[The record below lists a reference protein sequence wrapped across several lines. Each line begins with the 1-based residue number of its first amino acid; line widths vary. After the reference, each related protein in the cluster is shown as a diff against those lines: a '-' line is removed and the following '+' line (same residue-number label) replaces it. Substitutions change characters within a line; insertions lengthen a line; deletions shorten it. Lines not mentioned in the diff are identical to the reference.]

1 MSHKQEIN
9 SPLDN
14 EQAKHM
20 ELDETP
26 TPTRKMSKSSVPV
39 SNKAEPST
47 HDRIKGRRVIKYNTD
62 YFTTITGQSE

>member
-1 MSHKQEIN
+1 
-9 SPLDN
+9 
-14 EQAKHM
+14 M